1 MLFPTKFISG
11 TDDPRKWND
20 IGGHQGGFLVP
31 TIRQPIRQL
40 EDLVQFGTVFGGLRK
55 EGDTFYGLS
64 AHGSGKLGLGE
75 NLDSRPA
82 RSLGGTGTVAMRVLG
97 ERR

>member
-1 MLFPTKFISG
+1 M
-11 TDDPRKWND
+11 DPRKWNH
-20 IGGHQGGFLVP
+20 IGRKPPGFLAP
-31 TIRQPIRQL
+31 AIDQAIRQL
-40 EDLVQFGTVFGGLRK
+40 ENPVQVGTVVGCLPE
-55 EGDTFYGLS
+55 EGNFLYSLS